1 MKWGLIGAS
10 DIAATRVA
18 PAMREA
24 GDEVYGVLSSSE
36 ERAESYSRAA
46 GIEHATTSLDELLSW
61 PVDAVYIS
69 TTNDLHAAQAIAA
82 ANSGKHILCEKP
94 LATNLADA
102 REMVACAAR
111 NDVVLATNHHI
122 RVSGVHVK
130 MRDIVLSGQ
139 IGDVVV
145 ARINHAVSLP
155 ERLRGWRLS
164 GVDKGAGVVLDITVH
179 NVDTLRA
186 ALGSDIVEVT
196 ALTSNSGLAQGDV
209 ADSSSCLFRFANG
222 ALATTVESF
231 LVPFGTTS
239 FEIHGTE
246 GSLFGV
252 GVMSQDPTGT
262 LTLSDAQG
270 QREVDVMDR
279 ENMYVKTV
287 RQFTLACRR
296 EASPYATAH
305 DGLASLTGA
314 LGVLMSAQQKRTVS
328 MSEFENE

>member
-1 MKWGLIGAS
+1 VKWGLIGAS
-10 DIAATRVA
+10 DIAATRVV

-24 GDEVYGVLSSSE
+24 GDEVYGVLSSNE
-36 ERAESYSRAA
+36 ERAGSYSRAV
-46 GIEHATTSLDELLSW
+46 GIEHATSNLDELLTW
-61 PVDAVYIS
+61 PVDAVYVS
-69 TTNDLHAAQAIAA
+69 TTNGLHAAQAIAA

-94 LATNLADA
+94 LATNLAAA
-102 REMVACAAR
+102 REMLACAAR

-130 MRDIVLSGQ
+130 MREIVLSGQ

-164 GVDKGAGVVLDITVH
+164 GVDQGAGVVLDITVH
-179 NVDTLRA
+179 DVDTLRA

-196 ALTSNSGLAQGDV
+196 ALTSNAGLAHAGV
-209 ADSSSCLFRFANG
+209 ADSSICLFRFANG

-231 LVPFGTTS
+231 LVPFSTTS

-252 GVMSQDPTGT
+252 GVMGQDPTGT
-262 LTLSDAQG
+262 LTLIDGQG
-270 QREVDVMDR
+270 QREVDVADR
-279 ENMYVKTV
+279 DNMYVKTV
-287 RQFTLACRR
+287 RQFALACRG
-296 EASPYATAH
+296 EAPPYATAL

-314 LGVLMSAQQKRTVS
+314 LGVLMSAEQRRTVS
-328 MSEFENE
+328 ISEVEDE